1 MDDKTYRSEAL
12 SPPCCIEW
20 YSWVSR
26 RSAPSYTHDPQPQR
40 GTCFLCHLN
49 VCSNGHDLGVG
60 GTVKKLFCQP
70 WYKFTLYNTYIY
82 QNKYTYLYIYVW
94 QLILSAQTAP
104 SWNHAYY
111 AWKIN
116 MTDRS
121 RTKISTSAL
130 KSCTPAAPCTRRC
143 NHMHK
148 NDNSCRKPRQS
159 KVKPEQPGHS
169 HCQFSK
175 APAHHWIICPSAPLI
190 DCIDKQVC
198 NVYIY
203 VYIHI
208 YIEIYTS
215 PNKRNHSYFMHHQLW
230 DRSCGCK
237 APLLEVLP
245 LCPLPAQKKPC
256 RPAQ

>member
-26 RSAPSYTHDPQPQR
+26 LSAPSYPHDLQPQR

-70 WYKFTLYNTYIY
+70 WYKFTLYNTYIEICMY
-82 QNKYTYLYIYVW
+82 IYIYTYVHTFKYIYIFDNSFYLHE
-94 QLILSAQTAP
+94 QLHRESMLII
-104 SWNHAYY
+104 YV
-111 AWKIN
+111 WKIN

-130 KSCTPAAPCTRRC
+130 TSSTPAAPCTRRR

-148 NDNSCRKPRQS
+148 NDNGFCRKPRQS

-175 APAHHWIICPSAPLI
+175 APAHHWIIYPLHLSLIALILHAPS
-190 DCIDKQVC
+190 
-198 NVYIY
+198 
-203 VYIHI
+203 
-208 YIEIYTS
+208 TM
-215 PNKRNHSYFMHHQLW
+215 R
-230 DRSCGCK
+230 
-237 APLLEVLP
+237 
-245 LCPLPAQKKPC
+245 
-256 RPAQ
+256 

>member
-1 MDDKTYRSEAL
+1 MKNWKEKPTKWLDKSFRQPMDDKTYRSEAL

-26 RSAPSYTHDPQPQR
+26 LSAPSYPHDLQPQR

-60 GTVKKLFCQP
+60 GTVKKLFANLDTNLR
-70 WYKFTLYNTYIY
+70 YIIHTYIKI
-82 QNKYTYLYIYVW
+82 NIHIYIYVW

-104 SWNHAYY
+104 SWIHAYY

-130 KSCTPAAPCTRRC
+130 TSSTPAAPCTRRR

-148 NDNSCRKPRQS
+148 NDNGFCRKPRQS

-175 APAHHWIICPSAPLI
+175 APAHHWIIYPLHLSLIALILHAPS
-190 DCIDKQVC
+190 
-198 NVYIY
+198 
-203 VYIHI
+203 
-208 YIEIYTS
+208 TM
-215 PNKRNHSYFMHHQLW
+215 R
-230 DRSCGCK
+230 
-237 APLLEVLP
+237 
-245 LCPLPAQKKPC
+245 
-256 RPAQ
+256 

>member
-1 MDDKTYRSEAL
+1 MKNWKEKPTKWLDKSFRQPMDDKTYRSEAL

-82 QNKYTYLYIYVW
+82 QNKYTYLYIYV
-94 QLILSAQTAP
+94 
-104 SWNHAYY
+104 
-111 AWKIN
+111 
-116 MTDRS
+116 
-121 RTKISTSAL
+121 
-130 KSCTPAAPCTRRC
+130 C
-143 NHMHK
+143 
-148 NDNSCRKPRQS
+148 DNSFYLHKQLHRES
-159 KVKPEQPGHS
+159 MLIMPEKSTWQIAQELRS
-169 HCQFSK
+169 
-175 APAHHWIICPSAPLI
+175 APAHSHHQRRLLPAQGAATT
-190 DCIDKQVC
+190 CIRMTTASVENRGNPKSSLSNLD
-198 NVYIY
+198 
-203 VYIHI
+203 IHI
-208 YIEIYTS
+208 VNFRRLLHIIELSTLCTS
-215 PNKRNHSYFMHHQLW
+215 HWLHSYFMHHQLW

-237 APLLEVLP
+237 APLVEVLS

-256 RPAQ
+256 WPVQ